1 MSLLSAAIIGTG
13 HIAGGYDEKKLND
26 ATGIYTHAGA
36 YAAHGGFELKTVFD
50 VDGERAESFRCTW
63 RAGCSVTGAEEI
75 YGGFHDVISV
85 CTPDHTHFDIV
96 RNILVAGCCRTVF
109 VEKPLATDSAQLEE
123 LIQLAEAHS
132 IQLVVNFQRR
142 NEPAHREICDL
153 IAARP
158 GELLS
163 VSGHYMK
170 GLWHIGVTMIDTLCY
185 LCGYPEA
192 VLAYN
197 RIFNQE
203 VNDYSYEFVLYYPG
217 FTAVVKTTDADRF
230 HYNYHIFEIDLLF
243 SDRRLTLVDISQGLK
258 ETPVTG
264 YAYSGV
270 KVMNERES
278 QYRETGYKSSMK
290 DAVGYIY
297 DITTGKLPHGVNT
310 PQSSW
315 NNLQIINHITE
326 SFERGSVKL
335 HFEQGLWK
343 K

>member
-1 MSLLSAAIIGTG
+1 MNPLSVAIIGTG
-13 HIAGGYDEKKLND
+13 RIAGGYDEKRPGGEV
-26 ATGIYTHAGA
+26 GIYTHAGA
-36 YAAHGGFELKTVFD
+36 YAAHGGFEIKTVFD
-50 VDGERAESFRCTW
+50 VDRERAASFRHIW
-63 RAGCSVTGAEEI
+63 KAGCAVTDTAEI
-75 YGGFHDVISV
+75 HGGFHDVISV
-85 CTPDHTHFDIV
+85 CTPDHTHYGIV
-96 RNILVAGCCRTVF
+96 RDILVAGCCRTVI
-109 VEKPLATDSAQLEE
+109 VEKPLAADLAQIEE
-123 LIQLAEAHS
+123 LIQLAAERE
-132 IQLVVNFQRR
+132 INLIVNFQRR
-142 NEPAHREICDL
+142 NEPVHGEIRDL
-153 IAARP
+153 VASRP

-170 GLWHIGVTMIDTLCY
+170 GLPHIGVTMIDTLCY

-192 VLAYN
+192 VLTYN
-197 RIFNQE
+197 RVFNQE
-203 VNDYSYEFVLYYPG
+203 VDEYSYEFVLYYPD
-217 FTAVVKTTDADRF
+217 FTAAVKTTDADRF
-230 HYNYHIFEIDLLF
+230 RYNYHIFEIDFLF

-270 KVMNERES
+270 KVMNEKES

-290 DAVGYIY
+290 DAIGYIY
-297 DITTGKLPHGVNT
+297 DVTTGKAPHGVNT

-315 NNLQIINHITE
+315 NNLRIINHITE